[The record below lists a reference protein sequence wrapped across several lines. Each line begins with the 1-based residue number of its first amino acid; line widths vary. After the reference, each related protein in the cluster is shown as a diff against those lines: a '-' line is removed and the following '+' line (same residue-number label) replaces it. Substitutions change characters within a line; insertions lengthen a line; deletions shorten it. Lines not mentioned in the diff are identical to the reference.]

1 MKIPPV
7 SVRSIPKFWLFNI
20 LFVSYYI
27 VTLVYFFP
35 LVHYNKSMECVK
47 QVDDKPTGGH
57 SYSMVRR
64 EVSSDHAG
72 MAAIKVSI
80 IL

>member
-1 MKIPPV
+1 
-7 SVRSIPKFWLFNI
+7 
-20 LFVSYYI
+20 
-27 VTLVYFFP
+27 
-35 LVHYNKSMECVK
+35 MECVK

-64 EVSSDHAG
+64 EVSSDHAD

-80 IL
+80 ILLHIVDKCTHGYIIVRM